1 MSITVLLILIIV
13 VALFFDFTN
22 GFHDTANAMA
32 TSIATG
38 ALKPKV
44 AVALAGIL
52 NLVGAFLSVAVAKTV
67 AEGIVKLDVFNL
79 DDPLDSERLLLVVF
93 AGLAGGIMWN
103 LFTWL
108 FGIPSSS
115 SHALFGGLIGA
126 AIAAIGFDGVVWN
139 GVLDKIVLPALFAP
153 FVAGLI
159 AAIGT
164 WLVYKLT
171 SNAEKEHRD
180 NYFRWGQIG
189 TASLVALAHGTSDAQ
204 KTMGVIFLAM
214 VAAGKFDSDHPMP
227 FWIQLACALAIA
239 IGTYSGGFRVIR
251 TLGKGLVEIHP
262 PQGMAAET
270 SSAAIILTSSHLGMA
285 LSTTHVATGSILG
298 SGLTGPAGEVRW
310 KVAGRMA
317 LAWITTLPIAAL
329 VSFVVWWIGHWAAE
343 LGGDLV
349 WGGIALA
356 AIIALGGG
364 YMFYEAQKKPVHK
377 DNVNDDWDHESNS
390 AASTGNKS
398 DDNRGDDSDADRG
411 ARGTR
416 GAKDRIGA
424 KGRVYGE
431 PADFVDTSAGLRDLP
446 GGGSTTVV
454 KQPKK

>member
-1 MSITVLLILIIV
+1 MSITILLVLIIV

-38 ALKPKV
+38 ALKPKT

-52 NLVGAFLSVAVAKTV
+52 NLIGAFLSVAVAKTV
-67 AEGIVKLDVFNL
+67 ANGIVKLDVFDL
-79 DDPLDSERLLLVVF
+79 SDTVESERLLLVVF
-93 AGLAGGIMWN
+93 AGLTGAILWN

-108 FGIPSSS
+108 YGIPSSS

-126 AIAAIGFDGVVWN
+126 AIAAIGWQGVVWG
-139 GVLDKIVLPALFAP
+139 GVLHKIILPALFAP
-153 FVAGLI
+153 FVAGLV
-159 AAIGT
+159 AMIGT
-164 WLVYKLT
+164 WLVYRLT

-214 VAAGKFDSDHPMP
+214 VAAGQFDSDHTMP
-227 FWIQLACALAIA
+227 FWIQASCALAIA

-285 LSTTHVATGSILG
+285 LSTTHVATGSIMG
-298 SGLTGPAGEVRW
+298 SGLTGPKGEVRW
-310 KVAGRMA
+310 GVAGRMA
-317 LAWITTLPIAAL
+317 IAWITTLPIAA
-329 VSFVVWWIGHWAAE
+329 FVAFVTWWAARWVSDF
-343 LGGDLV
+343 GGDPV
-349 WGGIALA
+349 WGGIMLA
-356 AIIALGGG
+356 VVLVICGG
-364 YMFYEAQKKPVHK
+364 YMFIVAQREPVHR
-377 DNVNDDWDHESNS
+377 DNVNDDWES
-390 AASTGNKS
+390 
-398 DDNRGDDSDADRG
+398 DSLIDEPTTPHR
-411 ARGTR
+411 
-416 GAKDRIGA
+416 
-424 KGRVYGE
+424 GE
-431 PADFVDTSAGLRDLP
+431 PAHIVDTTRGLDH
-446 GGGSTTVV
+446 
-454 KQPKK
+454 Q

>member
-1 MSITVLLILIIV
+1 MSITILLILIIV

-38 ALKPKV
+38 ALSPKV
-44 AVALAGIL
+44 AVALAGVL
-52 NLVGAFLSVAVAKTV
+52 NLIGAFLSVAVAKTV
-67 AEGIVKLDVFNL
+67 AGGIVKLDLFDLN
-79 DDPLDSERLLLVVF
+79 DTLDSERLLLVVF

-126 AIAAIGFDGVVWN
+126 AIAAIGFDGVVWQ
-139 GVLDKIVLPALFAP
+139 GVLDKIIVPALFAP

-171 SNAEKEHRD
+171 ANSDKEHRD
-180 NYFRWGQIG
+180 NYFRWGQVG

-214 VAAGKFDSDHPMP
+214 VAAGQFGSDHPMP

-298 SGLTGPAGEVRW
+298 SGLTGPKGEVRW
-310 KVAGRMA
+310 GVAGRMA
-317 LAWITTLPIAAL
+317 LAWITTLPIAAF
-329 VSFVVWWIGHWAAE
+329 VSFVTWWIGHWAAE

-349 WGGIALA
+349 WGGVALA
-356 AIIALGGG
+356 LIILLGGG
-364 YMFYEAQKKPVHK
+364 YMFWQASQKPVHK
-377 DNVNDDWDHESNS
+377 DNVNDDWDGDSKSPAQTTGGASESELPH
-390 AASTGNKS
+390 
-398 DDNRGDDSDADRG
+398 RDS
-411 ARGTR
+411 
-416 GAKDRIGA
+416 
-424 KGRVYGE
+424 GE
-431 PADFVDTSAGLRDLP
+431 PADFVDTSRGLSAP
-446 GGGSTTVV
+446 GSTAVTHDHH
-454 KQPKK
+454 PRG

>member
-1 MSITVLLILIIV
+1 MSITILLVLIIV

-38 ALKPKV
+38 ALKPKT

-52 NLVGAFLSVAVAKTV
+52 NLIGAFLSVAVAKTV
-67 AEGIVKLDVFNL
+67 ANGIVKLDVFDL
-79 DDPLDSERLLLVVF
+79 SDTVESERLLLVVF
-93 AGLAGGIMWN
+93 AGLTGAILWN

-108 FGIPSSS
+108 YGIPSSS

-126 AIAAIGFDGVVWN
+126 ALAAIGWQGVVWG
-139 GVLDKIVLPALFAP
+139 GVLHKIILPALFAP
-153 FVAGLI
+153 FVAGLV
-159 AAIGT
+159 AMIGT
-164 WLVYKLT
+164 WLVYRLT

-214 VAAGKFDSDHPMP
+214 VAAGQFDSDHTMP
-227 FWIQLACALAIA
+227 FWIQASCALAIA

-285 LSTTHVATGSILG
+285 LSTTNVATGSIMG
-298 SGLTGPAGEVRW
+298 SGLTGPKGEVRW
-310 KVAGRMA
+310 GVAGRMA
-317 LAWITTLPIAAL
+317 IAWITTLPIAA
-329 VSFVVWWIGHWAAE
+329 FVAFVTWWAARWVSDF
-343 LGGDLV
+343 GGDLV
-349 WGGIALA
+349 WGGIMLA
-356 AIIALGGG
+356 VVLVICGG
-364 YMFYEAQKKPVHK
+364 YMFIVAQREPVHR
-377 DNVNDDWDHESNS
+377 DNVNDDWES
-390 AASTGNKS
+390 
-398 DDNRGDDSDADRG
+398 DSLIDEPTTPHR
-411 ARGTR
+411 
-416 GAKDRIGA
+416 
-424 KGRVYGE
+424 GE
-431 PADFVDTSAGLRDLP
+431 PAHIVDTTRGLDH
-446 GGGSTTVV
+446 
-454 KQPKK
+454 Q

>member
-1 MSITVLLILIIV
+1 MSITILLVLIIV

-38 ALKPKV
+38 ALKPKT

-52 NLVGAFLSVAVAKTV
+52 NLIGAFLSVAVAKTV
-67 AEGIVKLDVFNL
+67 ANGIVKLDVFDL
-79 DDPLDSERLLLVVF
+79 SDTVESERLLLVVF
-93 AGLAGGIMWN
+93 AGLTGAILWN

-108 FGIPSSS
+108 YGIPSSS

-126 AIAAIGFDGVVWN
+126 AIAAIGWQGVVWG
-139 GVLDKIVLPALFAP
+139 GVLHKIILPALFAP
-153 FVAGLI
+153 FVAGLV
-159 AAIGT
+159 AMIGT
-164 WLVYKLT
+164 WLVYRLT

-214 VAAGKFDSDHPMP
+214 VAAGQFDADHTIP
-227 FWIQLACALAIA
+227 FWIQAACALAIA

-285 LSTTHVATGSILG
+285 LSTTHVATGSIMG
-298 SGLTGPAGEVRW
+298 SGLTGPKGEVRW
-310 KVAGRMA
+310 GVAGRMA
-317 LAWITTLPIAAL
+317 IAWITTLPIAA
-329 VSFVVWWIGHWAAE
+329 FVAFVTWWAARWVSDF
-343 LGGDLV
+343 GGDLV
-349 WGGIALA
+349 WGGIMLA
-356 AIIALGGG
+356 VVLVICGG
-364 YMFYEAQKKPVHK
+364 YMFIVAQREPVHR
-377 DNVNDDWDHESNS
+377 DNVNDDWES
-390 AASTGNKS
+390 
-398 DDNRGDDSDADRG
+398 DSLIDEPTTPHR
-411 ARGTR
+411 
-416 GAKDRIGA
+416 
-424 KGRVYGE
+424 GE
-431 PADFVDTSAGLRDLP
+431 PAHIVDTTRGLDH
-446 GGGSTTVV
+446 
-454 KQPKK
+454 Q

>member
-1 MSITVLLILIIV
+1 MSITILLVLIIV

-38 ALKPKV
+38 ALKPKT

-52 NLVGAFLSVAVAKTV
+52 NLIGAFLSVAVAKTV
-67 AEGIVKLDVFNL
+67 ANGIVKLDVFDL
-79 DDPLDSERLLLVVF
+79 SDTVESERLLLVVF
-93 AGLAGGIMWN
+93 AGLTGAILWN

-108 FGIPSSS
+108 YGIPSSS

-126 AIAAIGFDGVVWN
+126 AIAAIGWQGVVWG
-139 GVLDKIVLPALFAP
+139 GVLHKIILPAVFAP
-153 FVAGLI
+153 FVAGLV
-159 AAIGT
+159 AMIGT
-164 WLVYKLT
+164 WLVYRLT

-214 VAAGKFDSDHPMP
+214 VAAGQFDSDHTMP
-227 FWIQLACALAIA
+227 FWIQASCALAIA

-285 LSTTHVATGSILG
+285 LSTTHVATGSIMG
-298 SGLTGPAGEVRW
+298 SGLTGPKGEVRW
-310 KVAGRMA
+310 GVAGRMA
-317 LAWITTLPIAAL
+317 IAWITTLPIAA
-329 VSFVVWWIGHWAAE
+329 FVAFVTWWAARWVSD
-343 LGGDLV
+343 LGGDPV
-349 WGGIALA
+349 WGGIMLA
-356 AIIALGGG
+356 VVLVICGG
-364 YMFYEAQKKPVHK
+364 YMFIVAQREPVHR
-377 DNVNDDWDHESNS
+377 DNVNDDWES
-390 AASTGNKS
+390 
-398 DDNRGDDSDADRG
+398 DSLIDEPTTPHR
-411 ARGTR
+411 
-416 GAKDRIGA
+416 
-424 KGRVYGE
+424 GE
-431 PADFVDTSAGLRDLP
+431 PAHIVDTTRGLDH
-446 GGGSTTVV
+446 
-454 KQPKK
+454 Q

>member
-1 MSITVLLILIIV
+1 MSITILLVLIIV

-38 ALKPKV
+38 ALKPKT

-52 NLVGAFLSVAVAKTV
+52 NLIGAFLSVAVAKTV
-67 AEGIVKLDVFNL
+67 ANGIVKLDVFDL
-79 DDPLDSERLLLVVF
+79 SDTVESERLLLVVF
-93 AGLAGGIMWN
+93 AGLTGAILWN

-108 FGIPSSS
+108 YGIPSSS

-126 AIAAIGFDGVVWN
+126 AIAAIGWQGVVWG
-139 GVLDKIVLPALFAP
+139 GVLHKIILPALFAP
-153 FVAGLI
+153 FVAGLV
-159 AAIGT
+159 AMIGT
-164 WLVYKLT
+164 WLVYRLT

-214 VAAGKFDSDHPMP
+214 VAAGQFDSDHTMP
-227 FWIQLACALAIA
+227 FWIQASCALAIA

-285 LSTTHVATGSILG
+285 LSTTHVATGSIMG
-298 SGLTGPAGEVRW
+298 SGLTGPKGEVRW
-310 KVAGRMA
+310 GVAGRMA
-317 LAWITTLPIAAL
+317 IAWITTLPIAA
-329 VSFVVWWIGHWAAE
+329 FVAFVTWWAARWVSDF
-343 LGGDLV
+343 GGDLV
-349 WGGIALA
+349 WGGIMLA
-356 AIIALGGG
+356 VVLVICGG
-364 YMFYEAQKKPVHK
+364 YMFIVAQREPVHR
-377 DNVNDDWDHESNS
+377 DNVNDDWES
-390 AASTGNKS
+390 
-398 DDNRGDDSDADRG
+398 DSLIDEPTTPHR
-411 ARGTR
+411 
-416 GAKDRIGA
+416 
-424 KGRVYGE
+424 GE
-431 PADFVDTSAGLRDLP
+431 PAHIVDTTRGLDH
-446 GGGSTTVV
+446 
-454 KQPKK
+454 Q